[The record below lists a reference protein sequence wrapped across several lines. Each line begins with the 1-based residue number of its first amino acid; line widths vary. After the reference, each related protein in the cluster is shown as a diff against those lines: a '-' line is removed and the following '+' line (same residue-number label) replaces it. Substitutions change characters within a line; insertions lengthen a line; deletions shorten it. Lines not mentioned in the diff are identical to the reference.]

1 MCIRDSDKEWH
12 CIIEETHHDQKIDS
26 PSGTAIELKKIIE
39 SNNTKNLIT
48 DIEIISKRT
57 GKIFGIHKII
67 FYKGTNRIEFKHE
80 SKSRNIYSDGALQA
94 AHWIKDKKKGL
105 YSFED
110 FMKSS
115 NSL

>member
-1 MCIRDSDKEWH
+1 MPNLQPISRCLISVSNKDN
-12 CIIEETHHDQKIDS
+12 IIELAQYLEDQ
-26 PSGTAIELKKIIE
+26 
-39 SNNTKNLIT
+39 N
-48 DIEIISKRT
+48 IEIISKRT

-67 FYKGTNRIEFKHE
+67 FYKGTNRIEFMHE

-94 AHWIKDKKKGL
+94 AHWIKAKKKGL